1 MAELKTT
8 YMGIELKNP
17 IILGASNLV
26 TDVEKI
32 KKAEEAGAAAIV
44 YKSLFEEQI
53 HLENLEMDQAMED
66 YEDRYAEMVS
76 MFPKIEH
83 AGPEEHLRN
92 LKKAKD
98 SVNIPVIASLNCVY
112 KETWLEYAQKIQETG
127 VDAIELNFYAAP
139 KNFDVLG
146 SSIVNEQ
153 IEIIQEV
160 KSNLD
165 IPVSV
170 KLSPYYTNPPAVIA
184 TMDKSG
190 ADGFVLFN
198 RLFQSEIDIDK
209 EELTFPWNLS
219 QPGDNRLAIRYA
231 GLLRGNI
238 NANIC
243 ANTGILTGNDVV
255 QVLLAG
261 ADVAQVVSTV
271 YKNKIGYISQMLSD
285 VEKWMDK
292 KGYQNIDAFKGKMS
306 KKNLSDDPYA
316 YTRAQYVDILLHSQN
331 VFNKYPMV

>member
-26 TDVEKI
+26 TDIEKI
-32 KKAEEAGAAAIV
+32 KKAEQAGAAAIV

-53 HLENLEMDQAMED
+53 HLENLEMDQAMEA
-66 YEDRYAEMVS
+66 YEERYAEMVS

-153 IEIIQEV
+153 IEIIQEI
-160 KSNLD
+160 KGNLD

-170 KLSPYYTNPPAVIA
+170 KLSPYYTNPPGVIS

-190 ADGFVLFN
+190 ADAFVLFN

-209 EELTFPWNLS
+209 EELSFPWNLS

-231 GLLRGNI
+231 GLLCGNI

-255 QVLLAG
+255 QMLLAG
-261 ADVAQVVSTV
+261 ADVVQVVSTV
-271 YKNKIGYISQMLSD
+271 YKNKIEHIAQMLSD

-306 KKNLSDDPYA
+306 KKNLTDDPYA